1 MRGLLYIY
9 ERVPCPVSLPS
20 QRNERPQRGQTVCT
34 AAEKG
39 GWRENTGD
47 SKQTRTSALDLGEMA
62 LPV

>member
-1 MRGLLYIY
+1 MKGCLALLAFHPR
-9 ERVPCPVSLPS
+9 EMKDPS
-20 QRNERPQRGQTVCT
+20 VGTVCT